1 MHRHVRATKEYPCVF
16 IIESTWPTGRPDPY
30 ANNVQISANI
40 RPPVYINKEG
50 RGAGRAEVLDSGSGN
65 YGAKGWEAMYITYML
80 YILYIYTLH
89 IRIYIIYNI
98 RVYPLAMGDVKNK
111 LRAFHPDVLPL
122 YLHRKAISC
131 LTVSSPGHLAIFG
144 VKNQI
149 KRATYIIMYIYLNV
163 CTLDVNLYCRK
174 RSLSTVN
181 TYL

>member
-50 RGAGRAEVLDSGSGN
+50 REAGRAEVLDSGRGK
-65 YGAKGWEAMYITYML
+65 YEAKGRETMYIAYIL
-80 YILYIYTLH
+80 YILYIRY
-89 IRIYIIYNI
+89 IYVYIIPIYNI

-149 KRATYIIMYIYLNV
+149 KRAPYIIMCIYLAV
-163 CTLDVNLYCRK
+163 CTLDVNLYRRK
-174 RSLSTVN
+174 RSL
-181 TYL
+181 LLLP